1 MPGSGEGRLAL
12 SEVEKNSPNLKG
24 EALYKKLD
32 EELNECDEG
41 SVQDQAKAIEE
52 GYSI

>member
-1 MPGSGEGRLAL
+1 MPGSGAGRLAL

-24 EALYKKLD
+24 EELYKKLD

-41 SVQDQAKAIEE
+41 SMQDQEKDKKE